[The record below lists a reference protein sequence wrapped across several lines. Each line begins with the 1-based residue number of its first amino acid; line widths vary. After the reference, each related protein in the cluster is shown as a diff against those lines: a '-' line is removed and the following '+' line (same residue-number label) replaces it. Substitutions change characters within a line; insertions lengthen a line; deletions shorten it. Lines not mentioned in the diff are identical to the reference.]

1 MTLSP
6 IDPANRIQLPADWVK
21 AAGLHGLVALEQTRD
36 GILIRPCPR
45 TTWQDIFATK
55 LVIGSGSP
63 DQAEDTTEVSG
74 DDFLF

>member
-1 MTLSP
+1 LITP
-6 IDPANRIQLPADWVK
+6 PAY
-21 AAGLHGLVALEQTRD
+21 GLVTLEQTSD

-55 LVIGSGSP
+55 LAIGPGP
-63 DQAEDTTEVSG
+63 LDQSEDATEVTG